1 MITCMV
7 PYHTVTVLI
16 WYIDT
21 FLIHSGMGMHMHV
34 QHHVLDGHYTTQLPA
49 DPLFVCQVRHDVS
62 SMSRVTPADCRA
74 GHDTTFMSSPGSEYG
89 NPCFTG
95 CVKYASH
102 TQVTVFGPCLETISM
117 SYACSSL
124 VLGVGVQCT
133 LRYGLPVLKADT
145 KHSPWR

>member
-62 SMSRVTPADCRA
+62 SMSRVTPADCRGGHAYYIYVKSGQRVWQSLLYRMCKIRFTHSGDSVWPMPGNNQHVLCMLKPCA
-74 GHDTTFMSSPGSEYG
+74 GCWGSVHAEVW
-89 NPCFTG
+89 FTSAQG
-95 CVKYASH
+95 
-102 TQVTVFGPCLETISM
+102 
-117 SYACSSL
+117 
-124 VLGVGVQCT
+124 
-133 LRYGLPVLKADT
+133 
-145 KHSPWR
+145 